1 MVKRVKD
8 NVKWVGYMD
17 WELNTFHG
25 EDYSITNGSSQ
36 NAYLVSEQK
45 NVLIDTVWFPH
56 RFDFVNNLK
65 TAIDLKKID
74 AVVVNHGETD
84 HSGALVTLL
93 EEIPDV
99 PLSCTANAVKSLEG
113 QYGKRGWN
121 FKVVKT
127 GDSID
132 IGNGKK
138 LIFIEMPFIH
148 WPDSMATYL
157 TGDNILFSMDAFG
170 QHYAVEELFND
181 KADKCTL
188 LKEALKYYVNIVNPY
203 SQMVARKLNEIKA
216 MNLDID
222 MIAPSHGAIW
232 RDNPIQIIDLYS
244 KWSSGY
250 SEDMISIVYDTMWD
264 GTKKLAHRIADKIK
278 SISPDTVL
286 KIFSVSK
293 QDKNDIMTDIFKS
306 KAVIVGS
313 PTVCNDIMASM
324 TGFLAFLKQ
333 LKFKNK
339 KAMVFGCY
347 GWSGEGNKILR
358 SKMEEA
364 GFKVIDSE
372 VKSFWNPTTEL
383 NESIEKAVREVL
395 L

>member
-1 MVKRVKD
+1 
-8 NVKWVGYMD
+8 
-17 WELNTFHG
+17 
-25 EDYSITNGSSQ
+25 
-36 NAYLVSEQK
+36 
-45 NVLIDTVWFPH
+45 
-56 RFDFVNNLK
+56 
-65 TAIDLKKID
+65 
-74 AVVVNHGETD
+74 
-84 HSGALVTLL
+84 
-93 EEIPDV
+93 
-99 PLSCTANAVKSLEG
+99 
-113 QYGKRGWN
+113 
-121 FKVVKT
+121 
-127 GDSID
+127 
-132 IGNGKK
+132 
-138 LIFIEMPFIH
+138 
-148 WPDSMATYL
+148 
-157 TGDNILFSMDAFG
+157 MDAFG

-188 LKEALKYYVNIVNPY
+188 LTEALKYYVNIVNPC

-364 GFKVIDSE
+364 GFKVVDSE

>member
-1 MVKRVKD
+1 MIRDVKN
-8 NVKWVGYMD
+8 NVKWVGYID
-17 WELNTFHG
+17 WELDTFHG
-25 EDYSITNGSSQ
+25 DDYSITNGSSQ
-36 NAYLVSEQK
+36 NAYLVSEEK
-45 NVLIDTVWFPH
+45 NVLIDTVWAPH
-56 RFDFVNNLK
+56 RFEFVHNLK
-65 TAIDLKKID
+65 KAIDLKKLD
-74 AVVVNHGETD
+74 AIVVNHGETD
-84 HSGALVTLL
+84 HSGALVPLI

-99 PLSCTANAVKSLEG
+99 PVYCSANAVKSLEG

-121 FKVVKT
+121 FHVVKT

-132 IGNGKK
+132 VGNGKK

-188 LKEALKYYVNIVNPY
+188 YKEALKYYVNIVNPY
-203 SQMVARKLNEIKA
+203 SQAVARKLNEIKA

-232 RDNPIQIIDLYS
+232 RDNPMQIIDLYS
-244 KWSSGY
+244 KWSSSY
-250 SEDMISIVYDTMWD
+250 CENMISIVYDTMWD
-264 GTKKLAHRIADKIK
+264 GTKTLAHKISDKIK
-278 SISPDTVL
+278 SISPDTVV
-286 KIFSVSK
+286 KVFSVSK
-293 QDKNDIMTDIFKS
+293 QDKNDIMTDIFRS
-306 KAVIVGS
+306 KAIIVGS

-358 SKMEEA
+358 SKLEEA
-364 GFKVIDSE
+364 GFNVMENE
-372 VKSFWNPTTEL
+372 VKSFWNPMDDI
-383 NESIEKAVREVL
+383 NESIEKAAAEIL

>member
-1 MVKRVKD
+1 
-8 NVKWVGYMD
+8 
-17 WELNTFHG
+17 
-25 EDYSITNGSSQ
+25 
-36 NAYLVSEQK
+36 
-45 NVLIDTVWFPH
+45 
-56 RFDFVNNLK
+56 
-65 TAIDLKKID
+65 
-74 AVVVNHGETD
+74 
-84 HSGALVTLL
+84 
-93 EEIPDV
+93 
-99 PLSCTANAVKSLEG
+99 
-113 QYGKRGWN
+113 
-121 FKVVKT
+121 
-127 GDSID
+127 
-132 IGNGKK
+132 
-138 LIFIEMPFIH
+138 
-148 WPDSMATYL
+148 
-157 TGDNILFSMDAFG
+157 
-170 QHYAVEELFND
+170 
-181 KADKCTL
+181 
-188 LKEALKYYVNIVNPY
+188 
-203 SQMVARKLNEIKA
+203 
-216 MNLDID
+216 
-222 MIAPSHGAIW
+222 
-232 RDNPIQIIDLYS
+232 
-244 KWSSGY
+244 
-250 SEDMISIVYDTMWD
+250 MISIVYDTMWD

>member
-36 NAYLVSEQK
+36 NAYLVTEEK

-93 EEIPDV
+93 EEIPNV
-99 PLSCTANAVKSLEG
+99 PLYCTANAVKSLEG

-324 TGFLAFLKQ
+324 TGFLALLKQ

-339 KAMVFGCY
+339 KTMVFG
-347 GWSGEGNKILR
+347 S
-358 SKMEEA
+358 
-364 GFKVIDSE
+364 
-372 VKSFWNPTTEL
+372 
-383 NESIEKAVREVL
+383 
-395 L
+395 